1 MKTNGGA
8 AVGVRVPKR
17 VRTAQKARQIADW
30 LKLFQ
35 CTVISIKSLFKKKYI
50 RFGIFSSITL
60 NLKNLIQRCKLI
72 STAGDPEGVEH
83 LLRNSGNEN
92 LKWEKTLA
100 KVTDNFH

>member
-17 VRTAQKARQIADW
+17 ARTAQKARQAADW

-50 RFGIFSSITL
+50 HFGISSPITL

-83 LLRNSGNEN
+83 LLRNSWKRKLEM
-92 LKWEKTLA
+92 EKDA
-100 KVTDNFH
+100 GKSN